1 MIGRPKKRAN
11 RRRTTAR
18 KAKRPP
24 KAPRGQADRR
34 LRTLVL
40 LLVGFGLVMVYS
52 SSSVLSLARH
62 GSSTTFFQSQAA
74 KALVGVIVM
83 ALASRLDYQIWAR
96 VSKPL
101 MWVALVLLL
110 FLALPFGT
118 ALTPEINGARRWIA
132 LPGLTFQPI
141 ELAKL
146 AIIVWMSA
154 ILALKAKKLDQRGD
168 QLVPLLLLPVIMAGL
183 VVLQPDFKGAMM
195 IGALAATLLFMAG
208 VKWWYLL
215 QAGAAGIPLAAL
227 VMVLEPYRMR
237 RLAAFLDPT
246 QDVQGIS
253 YQINQSLISL
263 GSGGWFGVGLG
274 SSKQKF
280 AFLPMAH
287 TDFILSIV
295 GEELGIVGT
304 MTVLIAFVYLGA
316 LGYRIARRAPDN
328 FGFLL
333 GSGLTTLILLSALV
347 NIGVATAVLPTTGL
361 PLPFVSYGG
370 TALIVHMAAIG
381 ILLSISRDGIDPP
394 RREPA
399 IKHWRWWRR
408 VVPVGRQRA

>member
-1 MIGRPKKRAN
+1 MIARRPKRAD
-11 RRRTTAR
+11 RRRER
-18 KAKRPP
+18 VLKPKRPP
-24 KAPRGQADRR
+24 RAPREQADRR

-62 GSSTTFFQSQAA
+62 GSSSTFFQNQAA
-74 KALVGVIVM
+74 KALLGVMLM
-83 ALASRLDYQIWAR
+83 AVASRVDYRIWAR

-101 MWVALVLLL
+101 MWVVLTLLV

-132 LPGLTFQPI
+132 FPGLTFQPI

-154 ILALKAKKLDQRGD
+154 ILALKAKKLDQGID
-168 QLVPLLLLPVIMAGL
+168 QLVPLLLLPLVMAGL
-183 VVLQPDFKGAMM
+183 VVLQPDFKGAIM
-195 IGALAATLLFMAG
+195 IGVLAAVLLFMAG
-208 VKWWYLL
+208 VKWRYLI
-215 QAGAAGIPLAAL
+215 QAGAAGIPLAAVVL
-227 VMVLEPYRMR
+227 VLEPYRMR

-295 GEELGIVGT
+295 GEELGIIGT
-304 MTVLIAFVYLGA
+304 LVVLIAFVYLGA
-316 LGYRIARRAPDN
+316 LGYRIARRAPDD

-333 GSGLTTLILLSALV
+333 GSGLTTLILFSALV

-370 TALIVHMAAIG
+370 TALIVHMVAIG
-381 ILLSISRDGIDPP
+381 ILLSISRDGVAPP
-394 RREPA
+394 RQEPG
-399 IKHWRWWRR
+399 IKRWRWWRR
-408 VVPVGRQRA
+408 VVPVGRWRA

>member
-1 MIGRPKKRAN
+1 MIARRRKRAN
-11 RRRTTAR
+11 RRRASVPTR
-18 KAKRPP
+18 QRPP
-24 KAPRGQADRR
+24 RAPRGQADRR

-62 GSSTTFFQSQAA
+62 GSSTTFFQNQAA
-74 KALVGVIVM
+74 KALLGVIVM
-83 ALASRLDYQIWAR
+83 AVASRLDYRIWTR

-101 MWVALVLLL
+101 MWIALALLV

-118 ALTPEINGARRWIA
+118 TFTPEINGARRWIA

-154 ILALKAKKLDQRGD
+154 ILALKASKLDHGGD
-168 QLVPLLLLPVIMAGL
+168 QLVPLLMLPLVMAGL

-195 IGALAATLLFMAG
+195 IGVLAAVLLFMAG
-208 VKWWYLL
+208 VKWRYLL
-215 QAGAAGIPLAAL
+215 QVGAAGISLAA
-227 VMVLEPYRMR
+227 VAMVLEPYRMR

-295 GEELGIVGT
+295 GEELGIIGT
-304 MTVLIAFVYLGA
+304 FAVLVAFVYLGA
-316 LGYRIARRAPDN
+316 LGYRIARRAPDD

-333 GSGLTTLILLSALV
+333 GSGLTTLILFSALV

-394 RREPA
+394 RSEPA
-399 IKHWRWWRR
+399 IKRWRWWRR
-408 VVPVGRQRA
+408 VVPVGRRRA

>member
-1 MIGRPKKRAN
+1 VIA
-11 RRRTTAR
+11 RRRER
-18 KAKRPP
+18 VLKPKRMPR
-24 KAPRGQADRR
+24 APRGQADRR

-74 KALVGVIVM
+74 KALVGVMLM
-83 ALASRLDYQIWAR
+83 AAASRVDYRIWAR

-101 MWVALVLLL
+101 MWVVLALLV

-118 ALTPEINGARRWIA
+118 ALTPEVNGARRWIA
-132 LPGLTFQPI
+132 FPGLTFQPI

-154 ILALKAKKLDQRGD
+154 ILALKAKKLDQGID
-168 QLVPLLLLPVIMAGL
+168 QLVPLLLLPLVMAGL
-183 VVLQPDFKGAMM
+183 VVLQPDFKGAIM
-195 IGALAATLLFMAG
+195 IGVLAALLLFMAG
-208 VKWWYLL
+208 VKWRYLI
-215 QAGAAGIPLAAL
+215 QAGLAGIPLAVV

-295 GEELGIVGT
+295 GEELGIIGT
-304 MTVLIAFVYLGA
+304 LVVLVAFVYLGA
-316 LGYRIARRAPDN
+316 LGYRIARRAPDD

-333 GSGLTTLILLSALV
+333 GSGLTTLILFSALV
-347 NIGVATAVLPTTGL
+347 NIGVATAVLPTTGS

-381 ILLSISRDGIDPP
+381 ILLSISRDGVDP
-394 RREPA
+394 RRPEPA
-399 IKHWRWWRR
+399 IKRWRWWRR
-408 VVPVGRQRA
+408 MVPVGRWRA